1 MVDADTYA
9 SLPENAAM
17 TRVLGEVD
25 QLPTPV
31 VIARTDAPTSFV
43 DDLKQTLLSEPR
55 NEDELFSG
63 FIEYE
68 AATDARFF
76 SDAALAFAA

>member
-1 MVDADTYA
+1 
-9 SLPENAAM
+9 M

-55 NEDELFSG
+55 NEDERAG
-63 FIEYE
+63 
-68 AATDARFF
+68 
-76 SDAALAFAA
+76 AL